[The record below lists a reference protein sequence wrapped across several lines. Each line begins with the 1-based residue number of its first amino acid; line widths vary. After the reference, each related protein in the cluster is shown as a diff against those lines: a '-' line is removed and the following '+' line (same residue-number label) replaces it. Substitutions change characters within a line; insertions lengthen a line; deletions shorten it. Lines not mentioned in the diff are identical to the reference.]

1 VKARV
6 YESLN
11 IKITLIFVVLVIIL
25 LGVSLGIA
33 GLSFR
38 SSLNRYLMQSPINI
52 AESVAR
58 ELNPLLSSDASLEE
72 IQKKLGQLS
81 EKYGAEIVVYDRNGN
96 PVITSGIDRTTC
108 DTPWCEGPMGRV
120 AARTVAV
127 PVIDGGRVIG
137 FVGVILNRET
147 SIMGTIDRFRR
158 SMYISLLTSGLLLV
172 LVAALLVYF
181 ISNAVTRPLRSAAE
195 VARAISEG
203 NYNKRCEVVDGSE
216 IGILQETLNILAE
229 KLRTIEER
237 RLQMA
242 SDIAHEFKTP
252 LTVIKANLEA
262 MADGVVQATPDRIQ
276 HLINEIE
283 RLDDLVSELKT
294 IHDLDGKESVLNL
307 ERIELSE
314 FAADMIEIYRPL
326 AESRNLA
333 VEAELDKAFIKADRK
348 LLQRIFENVFSNA
361 VSYTDAGGRI
371 VVRTYDSGRNGC
383 LEIEDTGIGIKKEEI
398 PLVFE
403 RFYRAEG
410 SRSRKTGG
418 SGLGLSIV
426 KKLVEIQNGNI
437 FLDSELG
444 KGTVVKICLPSA

>member
-1 VKARV
+1 
-6 YESLN
+6 
-11 IKITLIFVVLVIIL
+11 
-25 LGVSLGIA
+25 
-33 GLSFR
+33 
-38 SSLNRYLMQSPINI
+38 
-52 AESVAR
+52 
-58 ELNPLLSSDASLEE
+58 
-72 IQKKLGQLS
+72 
-81 EKYGAEIVVYDRNGN
+81 
-96 PVITSGIDRTTC
+96 
-108 DTPWCEGPMGRV
+108 
-120 AARTVAV
+120 
-127 PVIDGGRVIG
+127 
-137 FVGVILNRET
+137 
-147 SIMGTIDRFRR
+147 
-158 SMYISLLTSGLLLV
+158 MYISLLTSGLLLV